1 MASENCYFSGLRK
14 ENGVL
19 ERCSRERKRDR
30 KCGADPG
37 KNQGM
42 EKLQAENLLFIQAGQ
57 VGQVVSSTEGR
68 Y

>member
-19 ERCSRERKRDR
+19 ERCSREGKRDR

-42 EKLQAENLLFIQAGQ
+42 EKLQAENLLFIPSWTGRP
-57 VGQVVSSTEGR
+57 VCFKHGR